1 METHHT
7 PINVV
12 QRLQLL
18 GLRVLIDNLPP
29 YMPQI
34 LKCNRCIGDNTTARD
49 LLNIMTYKKYQR
61 GMKHCRLVDNKHHID
76 CIMDLFTFMLADY
89 SPELIFP
96 ISLYIPTFE
105 QLDTHLLHH
114 GNRLTRLSL
123 TNCHGDNVT
132 TDDILRIICR
142 SLKFLKSLTLAPN
155 GTCSQTGADLIKNS
169 ELPNTLYELNLM
181 GTMFSTGDV
190 LLQIL
195 SSLTHLKKL
204 NLCQVRMNMCR
215 SLHHHQS
222 LAVQL
227 HLLDNSLLF
236 LENLR
241 VFFFEGCCHK
251 SNEELKWGTF
261 VQNHPNLK
269 TLQLTEE
276 SYDSLLCLREGLRT
290 RKEPLAYLAV
300 EIDSSYLSLV
310 NDEYNNALEKKKIII
325 RQMNANIITTG
336 ETIKEI
342 LYDMENGGLDSLSV
356 HHMVTL
362 TSFIWRNRSNKKNSE
377 ICRDMLRIINLL
389 IPKYTHYSIVFFMC
403 SDIIRFMVQDSR
415 LREELQL
422 TPSFMNTFINHLMMI
437 DDPAIDLEIV
447 REDLVNIIEIL
458 AVYKDSISV
467 VVFERVWKTLVLQ
480 NRFCYI
486 LWDRKKIFR
495 CILDIANYATYEYI
509 LAFRKS
515 WGSHTFHNL
524 KLKLMSWFNEPS
536 YLIEKFIKDLETRE
550 TFFLKQK
557 LTK

>member
-1 METHHT
+1 MGTHHT

-12 QRLQLL
+12 KSLQLL
-18 GLRVLIDNLPP
+18 GLRVLIDHLPS

-34 LKCNRCIGDNTTARD
+34 LKCNRYIGDHTTARD
-49 LLNIMTYKKYQR
+49 LLNMMSYKKYEI
-61 GMKHCRLVDNKHHID
+61 GDKHHRINNKHHID

-89 SPELIFP
+89 SPDLIFP

-132 TDDILRIICR
+132 TDEILRIICR
-142 SLKFLKSLTLAPN
+142 SLKFLKSLTLASN
-155 GTCSQTGADLIKNS
+155 RTCSQTGADMIKNS

-204 NLCQVRMNMCR
+204 NLCRVRMNTC
-215 SLHHHQS
+215 HQS
-222 LAVQL
+222 LAVPL
-227 HLLDNSLLF
+227 LLLDNSLLF

-251 SNEELKWGTF
+251 SNKELKWGRF
-261 VQNHPNLK
+261 VENHPNLK
-269 TLQLTEE
+269 TLQLSNE

-300 EIDSSYLSLV
+300 DTDCPYLTL
-310 NDEYNNALEKKKIII
+310 
-325 RQMNANIITTG
+325 QMNANIITTG

-342 LYDMENGGLDSLSV
+342 LYDMEHGGLDYLSV
-356 HHMVTL
+356 HHMLTN
-362 TSFIWRNRSNKKNSE
+362 TSFVWRNRSNKKNPE
-377 ICRDMLRIINLL
+377 ICRDMLGIINLL
-389 IPKYTHYSIVFFMC
+389 IPKYTHYSVVFFEC

-415 LREELQL
+415 LREDLQL
-422 TPSFMNTFINHLMMI
+422 TPSFINTFINHLMMV
-437 DDPAIDLEIV
+437 DDPAIHVGIV
-447 REDLVNIIEIL
+447 RQDLVNILEIL
-458 AVYKDSISV
+458 AVYEDSISV
-467 VVFERVWKTLVLQ
+467 VVFERVWKTLALQ

-509 LAFRKS
+509 LAFKKS
-515 WGSHTFHNL
+515 WGSHTFHDL
-524 KLKLMSWFNEPS
+524 KLKLISWFDEPS
-536 YLIEKFIKDLETRE
+536 YLIEKFINDLET
-550 TFFLKQK
+550 L
-557 LTK
+557 